1 MTAARP
7 RVGVSSCLLGET
19 VRFDAGHKR
28 DRFLTDRLAPFVEF
42 VPRCPE
48 IAIGLGVPREPIR
61 LVRMS
66 DETDARGLRSGQAVG
81 ERLRRYG
88 REQGDALGDLSGYV
102 FKSKSP
108 SCGLHRVAVC
118 GEDGKGTGARTRG
131 LYAAAITAAL
141 PWLPV
146 EEEGRLNDS
155 GLRDNFLVR
164 VYTLDRLQRAL
175 IECEPT
181 ANALI
186 GFHTDHKYLVLAHNA
201 AAYKRLGQL
210 VANAGRE
217 PLHPLVESYRN
228 ELMAALGRPAG
239 IPRHV
244 NVLHHLLG
252 FLRGH
257 LDGSDREEL
266 LHAIET
272 FREGRLPW
280 VAVRVLLR
288 HHFRRHPDGF
298 VDRQV
303 YLEPYPD
310 ALATPWPG

>member
-1 MTAARP
+1 M
-7 RVGVSSCLLGET
+7 
-19 VRFDAGHKR
+19 RFDGGHKR
-28 DRFLTDRLAPFVEF
+28 DRFLTDRLARFVEF

-48 IAIGLGVPREPIR
+48 IAIGLGAPREPIH
-61 LVRMS
+61 LVRTGAEM
-66 DETDARGLRSGQAVG
+66 DARGVRSGHAVG
-81 ERLRRYG
+81 GRLRRYG
-88 REQGDALGDLSGYV
+88 REQGAALGDLSGYV

-108 SCGLHRVAVC
+108 SCGLHRVAVY
-118 GEDGKGTGARTRG
+118 GEDGKRTGAKAGG
-131 LYAAAITAAL
+131 LYAAAITSAL

-146 EEEGRLNDS
+146 EEEGRLNDAA
-155 GLRDNFLVR
+155 LRDNFLIR
-164 VYTLDRLQRAL
+164 VYTLDRLRRAL
-175 IECEPT
+175 IEREPA

-186 GFHTDHKYLVLAHNA
+186 GFHTDHKYLLLAHNA

-210 VANAGRE
+210 VAGAGCE
-217 PLHPLVESYRN
+217 PLQPLVESYRN
-228 ELMAALGRPAG
+228 ELMAALARPAR

-244 NVLHHLLG
+244 NVLQHLLG

-257 LDGSDREEL
+257 LDGGDREEL
-266 LHAIET
+266 LHAIES

-298 VDRQV
+298 VERQV

-310 ALATPWPG
+310 ALATSA